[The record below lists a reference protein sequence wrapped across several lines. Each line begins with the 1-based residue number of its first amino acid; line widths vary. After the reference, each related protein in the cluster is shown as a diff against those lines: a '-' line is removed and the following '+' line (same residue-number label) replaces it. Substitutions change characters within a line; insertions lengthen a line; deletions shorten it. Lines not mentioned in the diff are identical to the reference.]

1 MASVVLVEDDAAIRS
16 SLTRALRDL
25 GHVVTPVRTGVGGI
39 STIMESRPDVVL
51 LDLGLPDLDGTDVLR
66 VSASVPP
73 EERIAVFDAGR
84 EFDYTA
90 GAELALERA
99 RESGWTVV
107 SMKHDWAAMFSQGVP
122 A

>member
-1 MASVVLVEDDAAIRS
+1 MAGILSSWHDGPTNAAIV
-16 SLTRALRDL
+16 DF
-25 GHVVTPVRTGVGGI
+25 VG
-39 STIMESRPDVVL
+39 S
-51 LDLGLPDLDGTDVLR
+51 

-107 SMKHDWAAMFSQGVP
+107 SMKDDWATVFSEGAP
-122 A
+122 G